1 MTWNT
6 NQESILLIHF
16 IQIMFLLKI
25 CFDNLELIWYLTFS
39 SLSIFKVS
47 LTWGPALVLETDI
60 AAEILENIEYI
71 MINKT
76 KHWSW
81 VVKFI
86 PDIAEKKNSNR
97 KYSVQKNLV
106 IVTAPD
112 DVDSVAS
119 EITRYDHACI
129 CTWAAID
136 RFFFQ
141 FKKPYKVKR
150 LPKSHVCPKE
160 QFALDIDK
168 P

>member
-6 NQESILLIHF
+6 NQEIILLIHF

-25 CFDNLELIWYLTFS
+25 CFDNLELIWYLTFW

-47 LTWGPALVLETDI
+47 LTWGPALVLVTDI

-97 KYSVQKNLV
+97 KYSM
-106 IVTAPD
+106 
-112 DVDSVAS
+112 
-119 EITRYDHACI
+119 
-129 CTWAAID
+129 
-136 RFFFQ
+136 
-141 FKKPYKVKR
+141 
-150 LPKSHVCPKE
+150 
-160 QFALDIDK
+160 
-168 P
+168 